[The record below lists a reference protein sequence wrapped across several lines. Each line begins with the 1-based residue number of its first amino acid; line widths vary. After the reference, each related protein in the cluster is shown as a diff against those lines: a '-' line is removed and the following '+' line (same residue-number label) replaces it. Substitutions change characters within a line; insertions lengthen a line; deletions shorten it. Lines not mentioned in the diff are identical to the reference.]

1 MLFSPFW
8 VKGCS
13 LFSFLGVWGKPRW
26 SWTANWSR
34 SFVMREKG
42 TPLNST
48 CLAPKPLASSVY
60 VHVPQAHS
68 PHERSI
74 SVMSLFPSLS
84 ITATTLWV
92 VPRSMPMIFS
102 PSARPTPFQVSTTG
116 TQDSLNEV
124 FNQFATT
131 RDNERPST
139 AFVPQPPRAS
149 PAPAGLRCR

>member
-1 MLFSPFW
+1 
-8 VKGCS
+8 
-13 LFSFLGVWGKPRW
+13 
-26 SWTANWSR
+26 
-34 SFVMREKG
+34 
-42 TPLNST
+42 
-48 CLAPKPLASSVY
+48 
-60 VHVPQAHS
+60 
-68 PHERSI
+68 
-74 SVMSLFPSLS
+74 MSLFPSLS

-139 AFVPQPPRAS
+139 AFVPQPL
-149 PAPAGLRCR
+149 APHQLQRVSDAAKSQGFSNRSERW